1 MNFKKA
7 LITAF
12 AFTLV
17 GSAVGCG
24 NSDDKKDASSASP
37 SAGAAS
43 TAASAAPAKPQELR
57 INFSADPPALD
68 VSKATANAAFTVLS
82 AVNEGLY
89 RLDKDL
95 KATPGLAKDM
105 PKVSADGLTYTITL
119 KDGITYADGTPVKAQ
134 DFVYSYLRTLNP
146 ETKAQYSFFLEWIKG
161 GKELHEAKD
170 AAAFEAAKAN
180 FGAVAKDDKTLEI
193 TLTQPKGFFTELLAF
208 ATFFPQSEAFV
219 KAQGEKNGADA
230 ANVLGAGPFKLQSWD
245 HEQKLVMVKNDK
257 YWDAA
262 NVKLTKVTM
271 NIVKDAQTGV
281 NLFESNEADLTDLTG
296 DTVAL
301 YTGKPEYTIKKELT
315 NAYLE
320 FQTKHF
326 PAFNNAKIR
335 AALGMA
341 VDRKPL
347 VETVLKNGSFPST
360 GFVPGGT
367 LDGNGGEFR
376 KTAGDTQPPFDVAK
390 AKDLLAQGLK
400 ELGMDKLPKFSLMA
414 DDTATAK
421 KTLEYILAQWKQNLG
436 VEAESQPI
444 PHELRLDK
452 QHKKEFD
459 VLIALWGA
467 DYNDPMTFL
476 DMWVTGGEFN
486 DVDWTNAQYDKLVND
501 ANVSTDRAKRAQ
513 MLVDA
518 EKILSNE
525 APVSTLYF
533 RNKVFAKRTTVDGL
547 ILPPYGQEW
556 ELKWASIK

>member
-1 MNFKKA
+1 MNFKKV

-24 NSDDKKDASSASP
+24 KDDASDTPDASA
-37 SAGAAS
+37 SAGAT
-43 TAASAAPAKPQELR
+43 TAASAAPSKPQEIR
-57 INFSADPPALD
+57 INFTADPPALD
-68 VSKATANAAFTVLS
+68 VSKATANASFTILS
-82 AVNEGLY
+82 SVHEGLY

-95 KATPGLAKDM
+95 KATPGLAKEL

-119 KDGITYADGTPVKAQ
+119 KDNVTYADGTPVKAQ

-146 ETKAQYSFFLEWIKG
+146 ETKAQYSFFLEYIKG
-161 GKELHEAKD
+161 GKELHSAAD

-193 TLTQPKGFFTELLAF
+193 TLVQPKGFFTELLAF
-208 ATFFPQSEAFV
+208 ATFFPQSETFV

-262 NVKLTKVTM
+262 NVKLEKVTL

-281 NLFESNEADLTDLTG
+281 NLFESNEADLTDLSG

-315 NAYLE
+315 NAYIQ
-320 FQTKHF
+320 FQTKKF
-326 PAFNNAKIR
+326 PAFANTKVR
-335 AALGMA
+335 QALGMA

-347 VETVLKNGSFPST
+347 VETILKNGSFPST

-376 KTAGDTQPPFDVAK
+376 KTAGDTQPAFDVAK
-390 AKDLLAQGLK
+390 AKTLLAEGLK

-414 DDTATAK
+414 DDTAGGK
-421 KTLEYILAQWKQNLG
+421 KTIEYVLAQWKQNLG
-436 VEAESQPI
+436 IEVESQPV
-444 PHELRLDK
+444 PHELRVDN
-452 QHKKEFD
+452 QHKKNFD
-459 VLIALWGA
+459 ALLALWGA

-476 DMWVTGGEFN
+476 DMWITNGEFN
-486 DVDWTNAQYDKLVND
+486 DASWSNADYDKLIQE
-501 ANVSTDRAKRAQ
+501 ANLETDRAKRAQ
-513 MLVDA
+513 KLVDA
-518 EKILSNE
+518 EKILMNE
-525 APVSTLYF
+525 YPVSTLYF
-533 RNKVFAKRTTVDGL
+533 RNKVFAKRTTVEGL

>member
-12 AFTLV
+12 ALTLV

-24 NSDDKKDASSASP
+24 NSDDKKTEPAASAS
-37 SAGAAS
+37 AGAS
-43 TAASAAPAKPQELR
+43 TAASAAPSKPQEIR

-68 VSKATANAAFTVLS
+68 VSKATANAAFTVLA

-105 PKVSADGLTYTITL
+105 PKISADGLTYTITL

-170 AAAFEAAKAN
+170 AAAFDAAKAN

-208 ATFFPQSEAFV
+208 ATFFPQSEAFT

-230 ANVLGAGPFKLQSWD
+230 ANVLGAGPFKMQSWD
-245 HEQKLVMVKNDK
+245 HGQKLVMVKNDK

-271 NIVKDAQTGV
+271 NIVKDAQTGL
-281 NLFESNEADLTDLTG
+281 NLFESKEADLTELSG
-296 DTVAL
+296 DNVAL

-315 NAYLE
+315 NAYIQ
-320 FQTKHF
+320 FQTKKV

-341 VDRKPL
+341 IDRAAYVD
-347 VETVLKNGSFPST
+347 TILKNGSAAST
-360 GFVPGGT
+360 GFVPNGT

-376 KTAGDTQPPFDVAK
+376 KTAGDTQPAYDVAK
-390 AKDLLAQGLK
+390 AKALLAEGLK
-400 ELGMDKLPKFSLMA
+400 ELNLTALPKFSLMA
-414 DDTATAK
+414 DDTSGAK
-421 KTLEYILAQWKQNLG
+421 KMLEFILAQWKQNLG
-436 VEAESQPI
+436 VEAESQPV
-444 PHELRLDK
+444 PHELRVDN
-452 QHKKEFD
+452 QHKKSFD
-459 VLIALWGA
+459 ALIALWGA

-486 DVDWTNAQYDKLVND
+486 DVDWSNADYDKLVLG
-501 ANVSTDRAKRAQ
+501 AQAETDRAKRAQ

-518 EKILSNE
+518 EKILSAE
-525 APVSTLYF
+525 APVSTIYF
-533 RNKVFAKRTTVDGL
+533 RNRVMAKSTSVQGML
-547 ILPPYGQEW
+547 HPPYGQEW
-556 ELKWASIK
+556 ELKWTSIK